1 MYTYNKFKFTLT
13 RNESEEETLEDQDSF
28 CWYFFDSPGIGYDV
42 FQSGSIEGAIS
53 MFRTKYARHISE
65 VVDWT
70 CELDEEAGSITV
82 LNSYDGMSVNFS
94 IQKV

>member
-1 MYTYNKFKFTLT
+1 
-13 RNESEEETLEDQDSF
+13 
-28 CWYFFDSPGIGYDV
+28 
-42 FQSGSIEGAIS
+42 